1 MKVLSFLVL
10 LALVMS
16 AVRADIYM
24 HCPPGSNNR
33 NQEENQNANNQ
44 NRLFNS
50 QNNARGGYCRGGALE
65 WYEKSILPIQWTQQH
80 ACGNDQTDCNV
91 VIQYMCTDVNTAADH
106 ELMRDGTTTD
116 TINRNGNN
124 LAASSIKST
133 NEYLYGL
140 HESYYHYTNC
150 SARQR
155 NNGLF
160 VATQNPGSSALSTRQ
175 QPGTTQYGY
184 ECPEERDYYPYWA
197 PSPWKDIA
205 IFTDDK
211 DLCKMYKKES
221 QNVKDK
227 YYCAN
232 FPSTNNQKAPINEA
246 DCTKDG
252 GSWVKVPSHGIGAP
266 ECLKAEWNAVNHLGN
281 SLHSGAPNT
290 YNWTLPH
297 SGMEPCIATGSCAC
311 ALRIRYNISNSDIDG
326 WGFMDSK
333 FNGQNSPVTNDPTVQ
348 VAGANLTLELNVA
361 QYGRTFQDRSHIFR
375 IKSRPKD
382 LKNAK
387 IWNLTVKGKRGNIQQ
402 AYPAVEYQFVPSQLH
417 MKINEYIHWQWTGC
431 DYNPNGYAGGGK
443 EQTDRHNAVQIK
455 SLNHN
460 IPMNDTEVNKDNRLF
475 ESDETRLFMAYLNQ
489 KGCKNATQLSTDN
502 NNNAGAIEND
512 SQNCM
517 RLNAAPNHFDG
528 GVYKMKKTGS
538 FYYMS
543 TRNNNFSNRNQKG
556 AIHVNPILKKWEIGL
571 IAAGGT
577 LFVGMAAT
585 AGSLFFARTHPHS
598 GANRFFSKV
607 PVLNKA
613 L

>member
-10 LALVMS
+10 IALVMS

-33 NQEENQNANNQ
+33 NQEEGQNAQQQ

-50 QNNARGGYCRGGALE
+50 QNNARGGYCRGGAME

-80 ACGNDQTDCNV
+80 ACGSDQTDCNV
-91 VIQYMCTDVNTAADH
+91 VLQYMCTDINTAADY
-106 ELMRDGTTTD
+106 ESMRDGTTT
-116 TINRNGNN
+116 NRIENT
-124 LAASSIKST
+124 LEATSARST
-133 NEYLYGL
+133 NEFQYGL
-140 HESYYHYTNC
+140 HEDYYHYSNC
-150 SARQR
+150 SKRFR
-155 NNGLF
+155 NKGLF
-160 VATQNPGSSALSTRQ
+160 TATQNPGDAATKTRQ
-175 QPGTTQYGY
+175 QPNSDRYGF

-205 IFTDDK
+205 IFTDNK

-221 QNVKDK
+221 QNVKEK
-227 YYCAN
+227 YYCAL
-232 FPSTNNQKAPINEA
+232 PSTANTLAPIIET
-246 DCTKDG
+246 DCTQAG
-252 GSWVKVPSHGIGAP
+252 GVWTKVPSHGIDAP

-281 SLHSGAPNT
+281 SLNSGAPNT
-290 YNWTLPH
+290 YNWSLPH

-311 ALRIRYNISNSDIDG
+311 VVRVRYNISSSDIDG
-326 WGFMDSK
+326 WGFMDST
-333 FNGQNSPVTNDPTVQ
+333 FNGRNSPITNDPTVQ
-348 VAGANLTLELNVA
+348 VAGANLTLELNTA
-361 QYGRTFQDRSHIFR
+361 QIGRTFQDRSHIFR

-417 MKINEYIHWQWTGC
+417 IKINEYIHWQWTGC
-431 DYNPNGYAGGGK
+431 DFNPQGNAGGGK
-443 EQTDRHNAVQIK
+443 DQTDRHNAVQIK

-460 IPMNDTEVNKDNRLF
+460 IPMTDDEVTKDNRLF

-489 KGCKNATQLSTDN
+489 KGCKNATQLLEDHPNSADDR
-502 NNNAGAIEND
+502 EQD

-517 RLNAAPNHFDG
+517 RLNAAPTQFDG

-556 AIHVNPILKKWEIGL
+556 AIHVDPILKKWEIGL

-598 GANRFFSKV
+598 GANRFFAKV